1 MCNLFQSDSNT
12 ARKSVENATKLAFD
26 FSNLNKISPKKCKK

>member
-1 MCNLFQSDSNT
+1 MCKLFQNAFNT
-12 ARKSVENATKLAFD
+12 ARKNVKNATKLAFD